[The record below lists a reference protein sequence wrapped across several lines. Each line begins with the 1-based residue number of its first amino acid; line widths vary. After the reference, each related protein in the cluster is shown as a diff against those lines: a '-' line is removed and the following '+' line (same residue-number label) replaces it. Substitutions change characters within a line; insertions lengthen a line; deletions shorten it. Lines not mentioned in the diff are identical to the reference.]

1 MNVATLTTAPNSIT
15 ATKTFK
21 PSDVAAYRS
30 EKVSD
35 RYVIIDSEKL
45 INELTKRGFIL
56 REIKQAKSGQGRHV
70 IRMRTETATEINGE
84 KLYPEII
91 IMNSYDRKCGFSV
104 ETGIFRL
111 VCSNGLTV
119 RVPGT
124 NGDFYKTMHMGEPAK
139 MAEEM
144 TARFTENLER
154 IFGVH
159 KMMVAKKLTDKQ
171 KIELAMRAAEIRWNK
186 EFTRDEAKKLLAAA
200 RPEDKGNNAWL
211 VFNVLQEHTVNGGV
225 QLDGMK
231 RVPKPVNRAR
241 ANYQIN
247 LELFE
252 AAYEMATTGKL
263 SPRKTAIDTAEILES
278 AN

>member
-1 MNVATLTTAPNSIT
+1 MENLTMTATAP
-15 ATKTFK
+15 KTFA
-21 PSDVAAYRS
+21 PSDVSAYKS

-56 REIKQAKSGQGRHV
+56 RDIKQAKSGQGRHV
-70 IRMRTETATEINGE
+70 VRMRTEAATEINGE
-84 KLYPEII
+84 KLFPEII

-124 NGDFYKTMHMGEPAK
+124 NGDFYKTTHIGEPAK
-139 MAEEM
+139 MAEEI
-144 TARFTENLER
+144 TVRFTENLEHV
-154 IFGVH
+154 FGVH
-159 KMMVAKKLTDKQ
+159 KVMAAKKLTDKQ
-171 KIELAMRAAEIRWNK
+171 KIALAIRAAEIRWN
-186 EFTRDEAKKLLAAA
+186 ETFTPAEAKKLLAAA
-200 RPEDKGNNAWL
+200 RPEDKGNDAWR
-211 VFNVLQEHTVNGGV
+211 VFNVLQEHTVMGGV
-225 QLDGMK
+225 QLEGMK

-252 AAYEMATTGKL
+252 AAYEMATTGTL
-263 SPRKTAIDTAEILES
+263 SARKVSNIETAQILETQ
-278 AN
+278 N